1 MLEFNQCHNDAQKE
15 LVEKGYGPIKA
26 KAGFVP
32 DRKVTSRKSA
42 SDKDGPREAATA

>member
-15 LVEKGYGPIKA
+15 LVEKGYGPIKD

-32 DRKVTSRKSA
+32 DRKLTSRKSA
-42 SDKDGPREAATA
+42 SDMDGPLEKATA